1 MKLISCY
8 VSGFGKIHDERFD
21 FNDGLNVFCEDNGF
35 GKSTLASFIKVMFYG
50 FEDENKKSLKDKE
63 REKFRPWNNGTY
75 GGSIQAIHLKSESCR
90 QTL

>member
-35 GKSTLASFIKVMFYG
+35 GKSTEAWCS
-50 FEDENKKSLKDKE
+50 
-63 REKFRPWNNGTY
+63 
-75 GGSIQAIHLKSESCR
+75 
-90 QTL
+90 